1 MDDKSTKRILV
12 SPLGWGLGHASR
24 DIPIVDTL
32 IKQGHTVIFA
42 ADKPQCLLIKQR
54 FPNLETI
61 PFPSFQVKFN
71 KSKFQF
77 FPLLWVAFRL
87 PFYNIW
93 EHLNYMEY

>member
-1 MDDKSTKRILV
+1 MDATSTKRILV

-61 PFPSFQVKFN
+61 PFPSFQVKRCLFHVN
-71 KSKFQF
+71 G
-77 FPLLWVAFRL
+77 
-87 PFYNIW
+87 
-93 EHLNYMEY
+93 